1 MSSVNVGQTATISA
15 RFQNETESV
24 DGAATFDLRLAVDPP
39 GFNNTVYYE
48 WPNESFTR
56 NQRRTF
62 TQSYTFSQE
71 GDYEITAYIYDVNG
85 KENSW
90 SSSHRFDSHSEDFEV
105 EGADY
110 DAEAEDVSLS
120 LSTIY
125 AGQTA
130 TISARFQ
137 NETESVDGAATF
149 DLRLAVDPPGFRNT
163 FYYEWLDQPFT
174 RDQQRTFNQ
183 DYTFSQAGDYEITAY
198 IYDVD
203 GKENSWSSS
212 RRFDSRSEDF
222 EVSSPTYDADAE
234 DISLSVS
241 SVNVGQTATISA
253 RFQNETESVDGAATF
268 DLRLA
273 VDPPGFLNTVYYEW
287 PNESFTRNQRRTF
300 TQRYAFSQ
308 EGDYEITAY
317 IYDVDGKENSWSSS
331 HRFDSHSEDFEVEGA
346 DYDAEA
352 EDVSLSLSSIYAGQT
367 ATISA
372 RFQNETESVDGAA
385 TFDLRLAVD
394 PPGFRNTVYY
404 EWPNESFTRNQR
416 RTFTQSYTFSQ
427 EGDYEITAYIYDVDG
442 KENSWSSSRR
452 FDSRSEDF
460 EVSSPTYDAD
470 AEDVSLSATP
480 AYIDQAVAIS
490 AQFQNL
496 SPAGVGTFDLRLAV
510 DPPGF
515 RNTVYFEWPN
525 QSFDSN
531 QQRNFTQTYSL
542 LQVGEYQITAEIYDD
557 QGKENNWSSAH
568 RFDSRS
574 ESFTVNPYDF
584 DADAEDV
591 SLAPSTVN
599 AGQSAT
605 VTAQF
610 RNATESAN
618 GEGRF
623 DLRLAVDPPGS
634 NNTVYY
640 EWLNQSFSRNQPRTF
655 TQTYTF
661 SQGGEYQ
668 ITAEIFNINGK
679 TSNWS
684 SSNRFDSHS
693 ESFQVGGGTTYDAD
707 AEDISL
713 APSTVIAGQ
722 SATIS
727 AQFRNATEP
736 VDGEGRFDLRL
747 AVDPPGFGNTVYY
760 EWPNQSFFRNQ
771 QRTFTQTYTFS
782 EGGEYQITAEIFNID
797 GKTSNWSSSNRF
809 DSHSES
815 FTVGGGTTYDADAE
829 EISLAPSTVIAGQSS
844 TISAQ
849 FRNATESVDGE
860 GRFDLRLAV
869 DPPGFGNTVY
879 YEWPNQSFFRNQ
891 QRTFT
896 QTYTFSQG
904 GEYQITAEIFNIDGK
919 TSNWS
924 SSNRFDSHSED
935 FEVNSLTYQAD
946 AEDISLS
953 SSTVIAGQSATISAQ
968 FQNLS
973 PAGAGTFD
981 LRLAVDPPGLNN
993 TVYYEWLNQSFTR
1006 EQERTFTQD
1015 YTFGQGGKYQITAE
1029 IFNING
1035 KTSNWSSSNRFDSHS
1050 VSFTEQGSTTITTSD
1065 PPTVVE
1071 QYAVVNDIRQSNDD
1085 IWVPSGESVSFDA
1098 TATDPDGLIESIEWY
1113 INEDSVSLVNINPPQ
1128 KTVTRNHSRQFHNTS
1143 GSSRVDEIQAV
1154 FKDDSGGSTDASW
1167 NLTVVQLDDSK
1178 DCPRRTWGTS
1188 AITVRE
1194 VSSTPQTVRPG
1205 DEVTVS
1211 VATTT
1216 GSVFRTVF
1224 YVKVS
1229 IVDSNDKEVSGKT
1242 VASYMFPKEAR
1253 WLISRDFEP
1262 ITYKLAIPKDA
1273 VPRSYTVKAS
1283 LWSENLSEECHSK
1296 EAGSGLR
1303 IIGLGTV
1310 VGGIGKVPPIASRL
1324 TLPDDC
1330 DLTWSDDDLK
1340 TRPNDNILYTGVTSS
1355 FAIGPVDVYDTHV
1368 AVNLTS
1374 PVAGQSL
1381 RTLTVRLD
1389 HDPLCALVYLGD
1401 DLRDTLRELAENG
1414 KLGEIEFLLDN
1425 LFPRNTLR
1433 PVVEKLL
1440 KEVLVALGVP
1450 ESAAGTAAVGL
1461 SYVIV
1466 PPIEGVVADKLLWAV
1481 NALSDGLDALE
1492 DNLVYI
1498 GLSRDIAKLMVNSL
1512 SIGASLATLNVV
1524 GGPVG
1529 PLVPVLL
1536 IDAILAFD
1544 GYGQITIAVPNS
1556 VWVEFGQGRN
1566 LLTKKWLSD
1575 EHKPYTLENERN
1587 TQLFAATFGLVSSL
1601 IPGIGHAI
1609 LAGEYLSVWLD
1620 EEYPSPQDPLFSPQY
1635 RNCTTRI
1642 QVPWNFWMAPY
1653 RGIMT
1658 QIPLQL
1664 TGDEYIA
1671 ITGHFSTIST
1681 WKQLAD
1687 INIPFV
1693 RERGFF
1699 EIGDALGTGKEPP
1712 PCESSQFPQ

>member
-1 MSSVNVGQTATISA
+1 M
-15 RFQNETESV
+15 
-24 DGAATFDLRLAVDPP
+24 AVDPP
-39 GFNNTVYYE
+39 GFGNTVYYE

-56 NQRRTF
+56 
-62 TQSYTFSQE
+62 
-71 GDYEITAYIYDVNG
+71 D
-85 KENSW
+85 
-90 SSSHRFDSHSEDFEV
+90 
-105 EGADY
+105 
-110 DAEAEDVSLS
+110 
-120 LSTIY
+120 
-125 AGQTA
+125 
-130 TISARFQ
+130 
-137 NETESVDGAATF
+137 
-149 DLRLAVDPPGFRNT
+149 
-163 FYYEWLDQPFT
+163 
-174 RDQQRTFNQ
+174 
-183 DYTFSQAGDYEITAY
+183 
-198 IYDVD
+198 
-203 GKENSWSSS
+203 
-212 RRFDSRSEDF
+212 
-222 EVSSPTYDADAE
+222 
-234 DISLSVS
+234 
-241 SVNVGQTATISA
+241 
-253 RFQNETESVDGAATF
+253 
-268 DLRLA
+268 
-273 VDPPGFLNTVYYEW
+273 
-287 PNESFTRNQRRTF
+287 
-300 TQRYAFSQ
+300 
-308 EGDYEITAY
+308 
-317 IYDVDGKENSWSSS
+317 
-331 HRFDSHSEDFEVEGA
+331 
-346 DYDAEA
+346 
-352 EDVSLSLSSIYAGQT
+352 
-367 ATISA
+367 
-372 RFQNETESVDGAA
+372 
-385 TFDLRLAVD
+385 
-394 PPGFRNTVYY
+394 
-404 EWPNESFTRNQR
+404 QR

-452 FDSRSEDF
+452 FDSHSEDF
-460 EVSSPTYDAD
+460 EVEGANYDANAEDVSLSLSTINPGQTATISAQFQNATESVDGEGTFDLRLAVDPPGLLNTVHYEWLDQSFTRDQQRIFTQDYTFSQAGEYEITAEIFNINGKDFGWLILNRFDSHSEDFEVNSPTYDAD
-470 AEDVSLSATP
+470 AGDVSLSLSTINAGQSATISAQFQNLSPAGAGTFDLRLAVDPPGLLNTVYYEWLDQSFTRDQQRIFTQDYTFSQAGEYRITAEIFNINGKDLGWLVLNRFDSYSESFTVGGGATYDADAEEISLSPSSVSAGQSATISAQFRNLSSAGSETFDLRLAVDPPGFLNTVYYEWPDQPFTSNQQRTFTQDYTFSQAGEYQITAEIFNSNGKDFGWLILNRFDSHSESFTVGGGATYDGDAEDVSLSLSTINAGQSATISAQFQNATESVDGEATFDLRLAVDPPGFNNTVYYEWPDQPFTSNQQRTFTQDYTFSQAGEYEITAYIYDVNGKENNWSSSHRFDSHSEDFEVGGGTTYDADAEEISLSPSYVSVGQPATISAQFRNLSSAGAGTFDLRLEVDPPGFNNTVYYEWLDQSFTRDQQRIFTQDYTFSQEGEYEITAEIFNINGKDFGWLILNRFDSHSEDFEVEGANYDANAEDVSLSLSTINPGQTATISAQFQNATESVDGEGTFDLRLAVDPPGLLNTVHYEWLDQSFTRDQQRIFTQDYTFSQEGEYRITAEIYNINGKDFGWLILNRFDSHSESFTVGGGATYDAEAEDVSLSATP
-480 AYIDQAVAIS
+480 AYIDQTVAIS
-490 AQFQNL
+490 AQFRNL

-605 VTAQF
+605 ITAQF

-634 NNTVYY
+634 SNTVYY
-640 EWLNQSFSRNQPRTF
+640 EWLNQSFSRIQPRTF
-655 TQTYTF
+655 TQSYTF

-668 ITAEIFNINGK
+668 ITAEIFNIN
-679 TSNWS
+679 
-684 SSNRFDSHS
+684 
-693 ESFQVGGGTTYDAD
+693 
-707 AEDISL
+707 
-713 APSTVIAGQ
+713 
-722 SATIS
+722 
-727 AQFRNATEP
+727 
-736 VDGEGRFDLRL
+736 
-747 AVDPPGFGNTVYY
+747 
-760 EWPNQSFFRNQ
+760 
-771 QRTFTQTYTFS
+771 
-782 EGGEYQITAEIFNID
+782 

-1216 GSVFRTVF
+1216 GSVFRTAF

-1283 LWSENLSEECHSK
+1283 LWSENLSEECHSE

-1303 IIGLGTV
+1303 IIGSGTV
-1310 VGGIGKVPPIASRL
+1310 VGGIGTVPPIASTL
-1324 TLPDDC
+1324 TLPPDC

-1401 DLRDTLRELAENG
+1401 DLRNTLSELAENG
-1414 KLGEIEFLLDN
+1414 TLGEI
-1425 LFPRNTLR
+1425 
-1433 PVVEKLL
+1433 
-1440 KEVLVALGVP
+1440 
-1450 ESAAGTAAVGL
+1450 
-1461 SYVIV
+1461 
-1466 PPIEGVVADKLLWAV
+1466 
-1481 NALSDGLDALE
+1481 
-1492 DNLVYI
+1492 
-1498 GLSRDIAKLMVNSL
+1498 
-1512 SIGASLATLNVV
+1512 
-1524 GGPVG
+1524 
-1529 PLVPVLL
+1529 
-1536 IDAILAFD
+1536 
-1544 GYGQITIAVPNS
+1544 
-1556 VWVEFGQGRN
+1556 
-1566 LLTKKWLSD
+1566 
-1575 EHKPYTLENERN
+1575 
-1587 TQLFAATFGLVSSL
+1587 
-1601 IPGIGHAI
+1601 
-1609 LAGEYLSVWLD
+1609 
-1620 EEYPSPQDPLFSPQY
+1620 
-1635 RNCTTRI
+1635 
-1642 QVPWNFWMAPY
+1642 
-1653 RGIMT
+1653 
-1658 QIPLQL
+1658 
-1664 TGDEYIA
+1664 
-1671 ITGHFSTIST
+1671 
-1681 WKQLAD
+1681 
-1687 INIPFV
+1687 
-1693 RERGFF
+1693 
-1699 EIGDALGTGKEPP
+1699 
-1712 PCESSQFPQ
+1712 